1 MINVHTQSQDSAYSS
16 SHGGVIFMF
25 MAKTASYLDRAYRVL
40 K

>member
-1 MINVHTQSQDSAYSS
+1 MIIVHIQSQDSAYSGS
-16 SHGGVIFMF
+16 PGGVIFML